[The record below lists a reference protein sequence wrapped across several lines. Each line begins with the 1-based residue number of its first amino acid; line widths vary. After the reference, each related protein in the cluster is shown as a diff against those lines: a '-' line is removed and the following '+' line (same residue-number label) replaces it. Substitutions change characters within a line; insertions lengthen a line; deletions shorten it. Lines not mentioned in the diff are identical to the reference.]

1 MPASALV
8 GFDTA
13 TEDTAVCV
21 WQDGEPLHESLI
33 GTSEK
38 GGPLHTAALL
48 TEVERAVEAA
58 GGWGAVAAIAVG
70 RGPGTFTGLRI
81 GIATARALALARNLP
96 LSGVPTLDALARG
109 IGAVAGSAPRLP
121 VLDARRGEVFSALYS
136 PAGERLWGPVVDPPE
151 ALAKRLVSLPA
162 PPLAA
167 GSGAVRFRQHLTSQ
181 GAEVPDDAD
190 VVHRIAARHICAIAA
205 DRSGAEDSSPV
216 APIYLRA
223 PDAERWRERDSVQ
236 KAG

>member
-1 MPASALV
+1 MPGSALV

-13 TEDTAVCV
+13 TEDTAVCA
-21 WQDGEPLHESLI
+21 WRDGEPLQESLT
-33 GTSEK
+33 GASEK
-38 GGPLHTAALL
+38 GGPLHTVALL
-48 TEVERAVEAA
+48 AEVERAVDVA
-58 GGWGAVAAIAVG
+58 GGWDAVGAIAVG
-70 RGPGTFTGLRI
+70 CGPGTFTGLRV

-96 LSGVPTLDALARG
+96 LHGVPTLDALARG
-109 IGAVAGSAPRLP
+109 IGAVAGSAPRLA

-136 PAGERLWGPVVDPPE
+136 AAGERLWGPVVDVPE
-151 ALAKRLVSLPA
+151 LLAKRLTGVQVS
-162 PPLAA
+162 PLAA

-190 VVHRIAARHICAIAA
+190 AVHRIAARHVCAIAA
-205 DRSGAEDSSPV
+205 DRGDAEDSGSA

>member
-1 MPASALV
+1 VPGIALL

-13 TEDTAVCV
+13 TEDTAVCA
-21 WQDGEPLHESLI
+21 WRDGEPLHESLV
-33 GTSEK
+33 GASEK
-38 GGPLHTAALL
+38 GGPLHTVALL

-58 GGWGAVAAIAVG
+58 GGWDAVAAVAVG

-96 LSGVPTLDALARG
+96 LRGVPTLDALARG
-109 IGAVAGSAPRLP
+109 IGAVAGPAPRLA
-121 VLDARRGEVFSALYS
+121 VLDARRGEVFAALYS
-136 PAGERLWGPVVDPPE
+136 AAGERLWGPVVDRPE
-151 ALAKRLVSLPA
+151 ALAGRLAGLPE

-181 GAEVPDDAD
+181 GAVVPDDAD
-190 VVHRIAARHICAIAA
+190 AVHRIAARDVCAIAA
-205 DRSGAEDSSPV
+205 DRGDAEDSDPV